1 MQDLTLVMAQF
12 DPLVGDIPGN
22 AERAIEAVREA
33 RIEHGADIVV
43 FPELFL
49 TGYPPE
55 DLLLRPSMETRLRE
69 ARARTETIDKLLP
82 IRKPIFT
89 TFFLIYT
96 PKIIITIFFAPI
108 AAPRPAMAT
117 LTSKIVRKIA

>member
-1 MQDLTLVMAQF
+1 MQDLTLVMAQL

-49 TGYPPE
+49 SGYPPE

-69 ARARTETIDKLLP
+69 ARSRMAAKMSAQWYASYGDGIPEGFEQAFIDAVEEGGTVGARARTV
-82 IRKPIFT
+82 IR
-89 TFFLIYT
+89 
-96 PKIIITIFFAPI
+96 
-108 AAPRPAMAT
+108 
-117 LTSKIVRKIA
+117 SGE

>member
-1 MQDLTLVMAQF
+1 MQDLTLVMAQL

-22 AERAIEAVREA
+22 AARAIEAVREA

-49 TGYPPE
+49 SGYPPE

-69 ARARTETIDKLLP
+69 ARATMAEKNLP
-82 IRKPIFT
+82 RRAGHHW
-89 TFFLIYT
+89 LSRR
-96 PKIIITIFFAPI
+96 A
-108 AAPRPAMAT
+108 
-117 LTSKIVRKIA
+117 